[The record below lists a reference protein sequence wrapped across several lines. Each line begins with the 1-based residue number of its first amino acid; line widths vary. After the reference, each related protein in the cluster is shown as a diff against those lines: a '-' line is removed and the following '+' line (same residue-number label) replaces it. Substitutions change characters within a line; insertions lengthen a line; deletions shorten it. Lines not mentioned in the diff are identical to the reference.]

1 MDRLCVFAHW
11 DRDNI
16 IDDYVIYYLNALKE
30 VCRQIIFVSDCDLE
44 ESETEKLN
52 GIADFILAKKHEEYD
67 FGSYKRGFLLAKEK
81 GLEFDELVFVN
92 DSCYG
97 PFYSL
102 VPIFEKMAKKKCDFW
117 GLTQNRFGI
126 KYQNDI
132 QVATKDAH
140 LQSYFLVFSKNVF
153 DSEAFLEFISSVK
166 QENSKELVVIN
177 YEIKLTKQ
185 FSKRNYGYRHN
196 SFINCYKHV
205 ENCTLN
211 RWKELIVKHDFPFLK
226 TSIPKFGS
234 PIWGEVKDWD
244 KFIPQS
250 YPIDLIYSNVKR
262 VGKPYERAFDKMDT
276 KDRILMLIF
285 KTCPYE
291 IYLFSKF
298 FDRKVLSTF
307 RRLFRYVFKN
317 F

>member
-44 ESETEKLN
+44 ESETKKLN
-52 GIADFILAKKHEEYD
+52 GIADFILAKKHGEYD
-67 FGSYKRGFLLAKEK
+67 FGSYKRGFLFAKEK

-117 GLTQNRFGI
+117 GMTQNYFGI
-126 KYQNDI
+126 KYQNNV

-140 LQSYFLVFSKNVF
+140 LQSYFLVFKRNAAISKVF
-153 DSEAFLEFISSVK
+153 EEFINSIK
-166 QENSKELVVIN
+166 QEKSKELVVIN
-177 YEIKLTKQ
+177 YEIKL
-185 FSKRNYGYRHN
+185 SKLLTNAGFRECAY
-196 SFINCYKHV
+196 INKYNHT

-234 PIWGEVKDWD
+234 SIWGEVKDWD
-244 KFIPQS
+244 KFIPRS

-262 VGKPYERAFDKMDT
+262 LGKPYERAFDKMDN
-276 KDRILMLIF
+276 KDKILILIF